1 MPTTNAES
9 QERTD
14 QQILRQLPGFHL
26 NSGSPCSCGVEA
38 IRTSKSVGYS
48 DFVTYT
54 HRCTECGNEFSTYIE
69 G

>member
-1 MPTTNAES
+1 MPTTDAETE
-9 QERTD
+9 ERTE

-26 NSGSPCSCGVEA
+26 DSGSPCTCGVEA

-48 DFVTYT
+48 DFATYS